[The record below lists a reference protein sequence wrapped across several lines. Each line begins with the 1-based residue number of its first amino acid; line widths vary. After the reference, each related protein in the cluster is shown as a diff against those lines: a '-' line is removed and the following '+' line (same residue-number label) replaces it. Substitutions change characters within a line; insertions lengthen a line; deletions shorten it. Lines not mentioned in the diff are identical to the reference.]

1 MKPGR
6 SGLAAIAV
14 VGAIL
19 GIATGTWATAAP
31 GPSGQATLPPDLRPP
46 PPRDLSVTS
55 RGDSRR
61 LRFASTMG
69 NLGPG
74 PLEVGPGAA
83 RGRCERKKGR
93 TAYQSVYWDADGN
106 GVFRRSSD
114 GRARRERVGC
124 IRLHPAHDH
133 WHLDAFAQYALA
145 EEPSGTVVARASK
158 VSFCLLDTVRSFPTR
173 PGSPPAGYYG
183 GCTVKSA
190 QGISVGW
197 SDVYDSTLP
206 GQSLDVSGLP
216 EGAYCLGVTADP
228 RNRLTEAREENNVRW
243 RRLRLR
249 RDSASPLPGPCR
261 SEELR

>member
-1 MKPGR
+1 M
-6 SGLAAIAV
+6 
-14 VGAIL
+14 
-19 GIATGTWATAAP
+19 
-31 GPSGQATLPPDLRPP
+31 
-46 PPRDLSVTS
+46 
-55 RGDSRR
+55 
-61 LRFASTMG
+61 
-69 NLGPG
+69 
-74 PLEVGPGAA
+74 
-83 RGRCERKKGR
+83 
-93 TAYQSVYWDADGN
+93 
-106 GVFRRSSD
+106 
-114 GRARRERVGC
+114 GC

-145 EEPSGTVVARASK
+145 EEPSGAVVARASK

-206 GQSLDVSGLP
+206 GQSLNVSGLP

-261 SEELR
+261 NEELR